1 MGTLSR
7 AEAKALK
14 KDRYL
19 KAKRVKISPHAPL
32 VESRSLVSLFS
43 DIEAAGDF
51 GSAATVDDSGITD
64 EVSDDADGIVKRSLG
79 LGDDH
84 SVGSAD
90 EDRHGLGV
98 LALLDDQH
106 ALFRRAEI
114 DFADDSGL
122 AELFFSQLLKKNS

>member
-14 KDRYL
+14 IAVISKP
-19 KAKRVKISPHAPL
+19 KRIKLLPHAPL
-32 VESRSLVSLFS
+32 LESGSLVSLFG

-51 GSAATVDDSGITD
+51 GSAAAVDDSGITD

-98 LALLDDQH
+98 LALFDDQH
-106 ALFRRAEI
+106 ALFRRPKI
-114 DFADDSGL
+114 DFSNDSGL
-122 AELFFSQLLKKNS
+122 AELFFCQLLKKNG